1 MGCWLT
7 FLCQLCGVSDE
18 PKYRTAM
25 KHFVEDLLV
34 VAGDPEWP
42 AAMHALRLLT
52 RALRTYLPVRVLIW
66 GL

>member
-1 MGCWLT
+1 
-7 FLCQLCGVSDE
+7 
-18 PKYRTAM
+18 M